1 MVLVPV
7 LLVALLIGTLGSRGP
22 RTNADRV
29 NAIASEFK
37 CPTCR
42 SESVET
48 SNAQTSRIIRA
59 DIARRVEA
67 GQIRRRDPC
76 LSHQPLR
83 RGATCSRPQADRRE
97 QRRVDPAGVVLVA
110 AIAGLAVAFRRWR
123 ATPSRAGADRRRS
136 SARRRGA
143 DGRADASDQWRLT
156 LASTSTSS
164 LASRRSARSC
174 SSRSTTSSASTTRAT
189 STSTTTTR
197 SRTTTR
203 GVP

>member
-1 MVLVPV
+1 MTRQQQVNRVAWMVLVPV
-7 LLVALLIGTLGSRGP
+7 LLVALFFGTFGGRGP

-67 GQIRRRDPC
+67 GESDDEIRAY
-76 LSHQPLR
+76 LI
-83 RGATCSRPQADRRE
+83 SRYGEEYLLTPQATG
-97 QRRVDPAGVVLVA
+97 ASSVVWILPVVVIVA

-123 ATPSRAGADRRRS
+123 ATPSGPELTDADRRLVDA
-136 SARRRGA
+136 ARRVE
-143 DGRADASDQWRLT
+143 
-156 LASTSTSS
+156 
-164 LASRRSARSC
+164 
-174 SSRSTTSSASTTRAT
+174 
-189 STSTTTTR
+189 
-197 SRTTTR
+197 RTHAN
-203 GVP
+203 GD